1 MASTREEVGAGPMAP
16 ADGLHV
22 LADLLEETTLSHD
35 ATVRRAAEQ
44 KLSESIAWPDYAS
57 GLLSI
62 ISSQSPKFDKA
73 RLAASVHF
81 KDLLRLRWPKPS
93 PTADHRPLPSF
104 ESILPS
110 IVSSLGAALAVADLD
125 RIISL
130 LVAAG
135 SLFSRF
141 RDCSGDQNDDD
152 DLHYCVVEFAA
163 TLMRVTEFAFQR
175 LQGATAVANPLE
187 LSPLFKCLLNC
198 CQLFKSLNSI
208 RLHAQFHSEIPNW
221 TKVFHFLLNT
231 MYLPSVEA
239 DGAPDLLCAAVFSKG
254 AQHVLLASP
263 ETMGQICDNVIMPNL
278 RLRDEDEKLFISNS
292 IGFIGRDSEG
302 SSADTLRWAAFCL
315 LHGILTNY
323 GEQVAPLVSAHIQ
336 KVAAYAADPV
346 NNWKEKD
353 AAIYLVIALMQKPG
367 ATAGWTPMVNV
378 GDFFASVV
386 VPELQAYD
394 WQSVPILK
402 ATVLRFLNEFRDQ
415 IPKATVLS
423 LLPSVVRF
431 LTHESNVVRSYAAV
445 FIESQLIIMDEVL
458 VNTATRSDCF
468 AAVDPFA
475 PPIIQNLST
484 ALSFCDSYENPYL
497 MKCLMRVLKVANID
511 DNNVVCAINNRLV
524 AILEDMCNKPKNSEF
539 NNYLFEA
546 LTAGIGRLDGPATY
560 RLLGNGYY
568 ACSGLQDLGWS
579 FSGDANVDDPQRKL
593 ICRWHGVS
601 PLAVWKKSLLDD
613 GPMAGPDVHIRS
625 RQGG

>member
-104 ESILPS
+104 ECSFIKERILD
-110 IVSSLGAALAVADLD
+110 LLLAA
-125 RIISL
+125 RP
-130 LVAAG
+130 G

-239 DGAPDLLCAAVFSKG
+239 DGAPDLLCAAVCEI
-254 AQHVLLASP
+254 LLLFA
-263 ETMGQICDNVIMPNL
+263 
-278 RLRDEDEKLFISNS
+278 EK
-292 IGFIGRDSEG
+292 
-302 SSADTLRWAAFCL
+302 
-315 LHGILTNY
+315 Y
-323 GEQVAPLVSAHIQ
+323 
-336 KVAAYAADPV
+336 
-346 NNWKEKD
+346 
-353 AAIYLVIALMQKPG
+353 
-367 ATAGWTPMVNV
+367 
-378 GDFFASVV
+378 
-386 VPELQAYD
+386 
-394 WQSVPILK
+394 
-402 ATVLRFLNEFRDQ
+402 
-415 IPKATVLS
+415 
-423 LLPSVVRF
+423 
-431 LTHESNVVRSYAAV
+431 
-445 FIESQLIIMDEVL
+445 
-458 VNTATRSDCF
+458 
-468 AAVDPFA
+468 
-475 PPIIQNLST
+475 
-484 ALSFCDSYENPYL
+484 
-497 MKCLMRVLKVANID
+497 
-511 DNNVVCAINNRLV
+511 
-524 AILEDMCNKPKNSEF
+524 
-539 NNYLFEA
+539 
-546 LTAGIGRLDGPATY
+546 
-560 RLLGNGYY
+560 
-568 ACSGLQDLGWS
+568 
-579 FSGDANVDDPQRKL
+579 
-593 ICRWHGVS
+593 
-601 PLAVWKKSLLDD
+601 
-613 GPMAGPDVHIRS
+613 
-625 RQGG
+625 